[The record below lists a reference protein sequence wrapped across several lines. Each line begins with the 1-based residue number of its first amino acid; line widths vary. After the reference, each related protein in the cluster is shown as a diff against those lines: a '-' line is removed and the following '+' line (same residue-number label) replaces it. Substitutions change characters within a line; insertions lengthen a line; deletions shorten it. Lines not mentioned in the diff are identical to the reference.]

1 MLLLGLVSWALA
13 ASSLLQAAGRCTVAA
28 GTPTQRLPILLIKVT
43 DLGPEDF
50 YGNVVLV
57 ESSDWEVLVMDDAC
71 PALDDA
77 HRLKDF
83 QSFSQT
89 WFPGRLFCGG
99 SVVENHLDI
108 EV

>member
-1 MLLLGLVSWALA
+1 M
-13 ASSLLQAAGRCTVAA
+13 
-28 GTPTQRLPILLIKVT
+28 
-43 DLGPEDF
+43 
-50 YGNVVLV
+50 LV

-99 SVVENHLDI
+99 SVVKNYLDI